1 MDQFRIPPVSPLLGS
16 TLPNFFRVIKKG
28 HIDPGYYLKFF
39 LTFLIIVIATPF
51 HLWEKI
57 WFGKKLKGYHFKEPP
72 VFILGHWRS
81 GTTLLHTALCK
92 DPEAGYVTT
101 YHSVFPNNLASKW
114 LFKSLMAMK
123 MPRRRPSDNM
133 PLHTDY
139 PQEDELAFSNCQPYA
154 YYTIFYFPDKYKTIY
169 DQSVHHKGL
178 SPEEKQ
184 RWFATYRNLLKK
196 AMLNT
201 KGKQLIVK
209 NPVNTAR
216 IKQILKLFPNAKFI
230 YIYRNPVSTFLSTR
244 LFLQKLIPSL
254 TLQKTNHHAIEEMVF
269 KVYTRMITDYLN
281 QKNLIPPGDLLEIKY
296 EEFEKYPEKFIKT
309 IYTQLLH
316 KDFDAV
322 QDIFST
328 YFTSARGYIKN
339 LYEIDRPF
347 MDKINTRL
355 KKFMDLYHYD
365 VPEEVIIKE

>member
-1 MDQFRIPPVSPLLGS
+1 
-16 TLPNFFRVIKKG
+16 
-28 HIDPGYYLKFF
+28 
-39 LTFLIIVIATPF
+39 
-51 HLWEKI
+51 
-57 WFGKKLKGYHFKEPP
+57 
-72 VFILGHWRS
+72 
-81 GTTLLHTALCK
+81 
-92 DPEAGYVTT
+92 
-101 YHSVFPNNLASKW
+101 
-114 LFKSLMAMK
+114 MK

-365 VPEEVIIKE
+365 VPEEVIIKEWL